1 MVFLVPFDGEFH
13 SSFQRI
19 MWMIAQL
26 VHGWLNVT
34 SPVALFQDVVLV
46 IVERRHLSGYSAD
59 VFAEECYDAQNPD
72 RSFDTQHPRI
82 VKFLSDQVAECSRL
96 INTSITEEV
105 FSAIHTMIE
114 SEEDGL
120 HHVLYIYEGDVLAL
134 VSHGKVHM
142 LLDAFCHQEI
152 VFLSWTIYAGR
163 SQDDIRELDAE
174 AIQIFLCFPFAL
186 AVSRVRVGRIMFRDF
201 LIRLFF
207 SDGTEDAERADEYK
221 PLDRHLEGDKRTY
234 EIFGT
239 LGVHP
244 IEIFCMQT
252 LGSACRMNHIV
263 ELLSV

>member
-1 MVFLVPFDGEFH
+1 
-13 SSFQRI
+13 
-19 MWMIAQL
+19 
-26 VHGWLNVT
+26 
-34 SPVALFQDVVLV
+34 
-46 IVERRHLSGYSAD
+46 
-59 VFAEECYDAQNPD
+59 
-72 RSFDTQHPRI
+72 
-82 VKFLSDQVAECSRL
+82 
-96 INTSITEEV
+96 
-105 FSAIHTMIE
+105 MIE

-152 VFLSWTIYAGR
+152 VLLSWTIYAGR

-234 EIFGT
+234 EIFGA
-239 LGVHP
+239 LGVHT